1 VIDVLI
7 ALVADY
13 AVCSRAVS
21 ARTCYS
27 ESGGRLAPPRPA
39 RRSLL
44 RLGGERSKFAIS
56 EFRVRGT
63 HRAFDVCG
71 SSPSHLSTQERG
83 EGAHLSCCEIKTLSP
98 CYRGVSRETGDELPT
113 SAESSASHTA
123 SDKAVGC
130 ENCFHLLGCFT

>member
-1 VIDVLI
+1 MSSLLSLQITPFAAERSVPEPATRNL
-7 ALVADY
+7 AAGWLH
-13 AVCSRAVS
+13 
-21 ARTCYS
+21 
-27 ESGGRLAPPRPA
+27 LAPPGEA
-39 RRSLL
+39 LL
-44 RLGGERSKFAIS
+44 RLGGERSKFVIS

-130 ENCFHLLGCFT
+130 ESCFHLLGCFT